1 MNTKTLFGIL
11 TITAS
16 FAMNG
21 RSQVYQ
27 FTAPISGG
35 MTLSVGASDVN
46 FGSHYGAGGTGTNW
60 MAFNTLSETVYLDTV
75 SNTLRQVGTISY
87 SLSGANIQFQIT
99 SESNVIGNATV
110 YLAPSAG
117 NLSFDTGPQS
127 MYVLSAPDCDYH
139 GSFYG
144 STFWAQGLP
153 MSGSYP
159 VVINGQTSSGSF
171 SYILDWCP
179 WDTAGLFSQVSL
191 TDYPSSI
198 QLSALMS
205 SMSSDPSCGGCCASY
220 GDGSSGLLG
229 GANTVATIPYTLNN
243 GYVTNTQS
251 DISLVMDWISQTW
264 EGHICSG
271 ETFSFS
277 SLLYPVTATNVT
289 SGPASITVQPQS
301 LVVNAHDTASFN
313 VTASGMTP
321 FSYQWLLNATSVE
334 ETSSIST
341 INTLTITNVSPTN
354 LGNYIVVVSNEFGTN
369 ASTNVMLS
377 MYPYIVTPFTGAITY
392 WGQSST
398 LSVGAWGT
406 GPLSY
411 QWFQNG
417 VALPNATNQALTLS
431 SIQFTNAG
439 LYSVVVSNAFGSA
452 TNTPE
457 QVIVEPAGV
466 SIGGLYPGI
475 IINGTVGYNY
485 VIESTADLS
494 NTNSWVTMTNLTLT
508 QPIQLWV
515 DTNTDASQPGNPQRF
530 YQVLPGN

>member
-1 MNTKTLFGIL
+1 
-11 TITAS
+11 
-16 FAMNG
+16 
-21 RSQVYQ
+21 
-27 FTAPISGG
+27 
-35 MTLSVGASDVN
+35 
-46 FGSHYGAGGTGTNW
+46 
-60 MAFNTLSETVYLDTV
+60 
-75 SNTLRQVGTISY
+75 
-87 SLSGANIQFQIT
+87 
-99 SESNVIGNATV
+99 
-110 YLAPSAG
+110 
-117 NLSFDTGPQS
+117 
-127 MYVLSAPDCDYH
+127 
-139 GSFYG
+139 
-144 STFWAQGLP
+144 
-153 MSGSYP
+153 
-159 VVINGQTSSGSF
+159 
-171 SYILDWCP
+171 
-179 WDTAGLFSQVSL
+179 
-191 TDYPSSI
+191 
-198 QLSALMS
+198 
-205 SMSSDPSCGGCCASY
+205 
-220 GDGSSGLLG
+220 
-229 GANTVATIPYTLNN
+229 
-243 GYVTNTQS
+243 
-251 DISLVMDWISQTW
+251 
-264 EGHICSG
+264 
-271 ETFSFS
+271 
-277 SLLYPVTATNVT
+277 
-289 SGPASITVQPQS
+289 VQPQS